1 MGVCSATKANGEP
14 CTLPAIG
21 KHGYCWAH
29 NPATTEQRRK
39 RASKGGKGKAAKK
52 VSVLWDEVRAVISKV
67 EEGSL
72 TPPQGNTMIRGY
84 NTLIELA
91 KLDIEQG
98 ELEISQRRLE
108 LDEEER
114 TTLRED
120 VEALKAAEERRSPWG
135 A

>member
-1 MGVCSATKANGEP
+1 MLGAQP
-14 CTLPAIG
+14 CNA
-21 KHGYCWAH
+21 
-29 NPATTEQRRK
+29 
-39 RASKGGKGKAAKK
+39 RAAPQEGLKGGKGKAAKK
-52 VSVLWDEVRAVISKV
+52 VAILWDEVRAVISKV

-84 NTLIELA
+84 NTLIDLA

-135 A
+135 V